1 MVFPRKA
8 AIAIAAI
15 IIVASGVLAGFSR
28 TTLKPSEIPSQ
39 EEILPWL
46 IREDGILLEE
56 DFSSVLVGWTLK
68 GKSTTTVDEAGEKV
82 WSGEDG
88 GTATPLSSEWSDYT
102 FRFRVKIITGSC
114 NIDFR
119 IVPDVGFYS
128 LELNPER
135 GHRLAKM
142 LDQIEYTLSR
152 YSGKIYRNRWCL
164 VKIEVKGNIVKIW
177 LENELSIHYTDDST
191 PYRVG
196 GCRFRAFSRSRM
208 LVDDFFAHGV
218 KLSQKV
224 RWFATYGPPGGIGFD
239 IVIHPRSSNI
249 VYAADNPSGVLRS
262 EDGGRTWKTKNR
274 GITAFSGPSSDGV
287 PIYSVTVDPN
297 DPSILWAGAQ
307 GTRGVFK
314 STDGGE
320 TWTRKDRGILEWSDI
335 TVRGFAVKPGNSKVV
350 LMAVEIATTG
360 RKYEIPKSWG
370 RVYLTENG
378 GDNWRSIWNGPCLA
392 SRILYDPRN
401 PQIVYVSTGSFDR
414 VSLDHDGRGLG
425 ILKSVDGGRS
435 WKQINNTI
443 EVLYVGSIAMDPR
456 DSRVLYAASGGP
468 SYVSAPT
475 AGGIYKTTDGGESW
489 MKILGEDTFTLVV
502 ICPSNPDIVYAGSE
516 RCFFRSNDGGR
527 NWIRLC
533 NDNEVSW
540 GPKGVKVGVPT
551 SAVVSPTNPSL
562 ILVNNYRGGIVR
574 SEDGGKT
581 WSVSCQGYTGVD
593 LQGVSSS
600 TIQGSAVYTIGRSGP
615 FRSPDGGRTWQGLS
629 NGVATVREWYA
640 IATNPQNHNEVLVS
654 DQYDGRIFRSTNAG
668 TSWQLVYKHPAVRE
682 LNPNAR
688 HGFKVIAYAPSN
700 PKIVFAGIRAERAV
714 VEGNLPLR
722 PSHGMF
728 KSADGGLTWKAVNQG
743 LEKTLRNIN
752 AILIDSKNPNVAFI
766 GTLGDGIFKTGDGGT
781 RWVEKN
787 SGLVSLD
794 VRSLVADPSN
804 SSIIYAGL
812 GEGAGIF
819 MSKDGGESW
828 QAINNGIRVEC
839 PSYLQ
844 RVGQVRPGTTLVKA
858 SRITRGEFYSMPWTS
873 IDAIVIDKSS
883 GVTYAADFSL
893 GVYVSP
899 DRGESWYLINDGLTN
914 RAVCALSLSPD
925 GRMVFAATSGGGFFR
940 LDIPRSGPKASPGTM
955 IAPNQASTQYS
966 AMGLVTASDTARVQ
980 PNRFFRIFFSPEV

>member
-1 MVFPRKA
+1 LGFRRKTT
-8 AIAIAAI
+8 IVIAAI
-15 IIVASGVLAGFSR
+15 IIVASGVLLAGFSR
-28 TTLKPSEIPSQ
+28 ATLKQTPIR

-46 IREDGILLEE
+46 ITEDGILLEE

-68 GKSTTTVDEAGEKV
+68 GKSATTVDEAGEKV
-82 WSGEDG
+82 WNGEDG
-88 GTATPLSSEWSDYT
+88 GTATPPSSEWSDYT

-114 NIDFR
+114 SIDFR

-128 LELNPER
+128 LELNPEK
-135 GHRLAKM
+135 GHRLTKT

-152 YSGKIYRNRWCL
+152 YSGKIYRNRWHQI
-164 VKIEVKGNIVKIW
+164 KIEVKGNIVKIW
-177 LENELSIHYTDDST
+177 LDNELSIHYTDDSI

-196 GCRFRAFSRSRM
+196 GCQFRAFSRSRM
-208 LVDDFFAHGV
+208 FVDDFLAHGV
-218 KLSQKV
+218 KLLQKA
-224 RWFATYGPPGGIGFD
+224 RWFATHGPPGGIGFD
-239 IVIHPRSSNI
+239 IAIHPRNSNI
-249 VYAADNPSGVLRS
+249 VYAADNPSGALKS

-274 GITAFSGPSSDGV
+274 GITAFSGPSGDGV
-287 PIYSVTVDPN
+287 PMYSVTIDPN

-307 GTRGVFK
+307 GIRGVFR

-320 TWTRKDRGILEWSDI
+320 TWARKDRGILEWSDI

-378 GDNWRSIWNGPCLA
+378 GDNWRSIWSGPCLA
-392 SRILYDPRN
+392 SRILFDHKDP
-401 PQIVYVSTGSFDR
+401 QVVYVSTGSFDR
-414 VSLDHDGRGLG
+414 VSLDHDGKGLG

-435 WKQINNTI
+435 WNQINNTI
-443 EVLYVGSIAMDPR
+443 EVLYIGSMAMDPR

-468 SYVSAPT
+468 SYVSEPT
-475 AGGIYKTTDGGESW
+475 AGGIYKTTDGGENW
-489 MKILGEDTFTLVV
+489 VKILGEDTFTLVA
-502 ICPSNPDIVYAGSE
+502 ISPPNPDIVYAGSE

-527 NWIRLC
+527 NWTRLC
-533 NDNEVSW
+533 SDNEVSW

-551 SAVVSPTNPSL
+551 SAVVSPTNPSM

-574 SEDGGKT
+574 SEDGGRT

-600 TIQGSAVYTIGRSGP
+600 TTQGSTIYTIGRSGP
-615 FRSPDGGRTWQGLS
+615 FRSSDGGKTWQGLS
-629 NGVATVREWYA
+629 DGVPTVREWYA

-668 TSWQLVYKHPAVRE
+668 TSWQLVYKHPAAKE
-682 LNPNAR
+682 SNPNAR

-700 PKIVFAGIRAERAV
+700 PKIVFAGMRAERAV

-728 KSADGGLTWKAVNQG
+728 KSTDGGLTWKAVNQG

-752 AILIDSKNPNVAFI
+752 AILIDGKNPNVAFI
-766 GTLGDGIFKTGDGGT
+766 GTMGDGIFKTSDGGT
-781 RWVEKN
+781 RWIEKN
-787 SGLVSLD
+787 SGLISLD
-794 VRSLVADPSN
+794 VRSLVADLSN

-819 MSKDGGESW
+819 ISKDGGESW

-858 SRITRGEFYSMPWTS
+858 SRITRGEFYSRPWTS
-873 IDAIVIDKSS
+873 IDAIAIDKNT
-883 GVTYAADFSL
+883 GAIYAADFSL

-899 DRGESWYLINDGLTN
+899 DQGESWYPINDGLTN
-914 RAVCALSLSPD
+914 RAVCALSLTPD
-925 GRMVFAATSGGGFFR
+925 GGMLFAATSGGGVFR
-940 LDIPRSGPKASPGTM
+940 LDIPCSGPKASLGTIM
-955 IAPNQASTQYS
+955 SSSPVSTQYS
-966 AMGLVTASDTARVQ
+966 VIGRVSASGTARARL
-980 PNRFFRIFFSPEV
+980 NMFFRIFFSPEA